1 MITFLKRMLKFEA
14 QLTFWTWLPN
24 ITTIIFFFIA
34 ARFFPDYMILLT
46 LLFWIAMVFLAYFL
60 WPPGK

>member
-1 MITFLKRMLKFEA
+1 MLKLEA
-14 QLTFWTWLPN
+14 QLTFWTWFPN

-60 WPPGK
+60 WPPKK